1 MIFSSPV
8 RREPCPSGSQCMLFR
23 NRWWKYHIHLSFSGY
38 FSSLETNAWKLFTY
52 IPDKK
57 DWKQSV
63 KLINFLKDCQCYDN
77 FVCNILKACHWLL
90 GCTPFVS
97 RSQKFVQENWLQT
110 RLGSVCKLTEKNA
123 SLLSSETLRI
133 KLSNANRPYRPKS
146 RQSLVLWDSNLI
158 FDRTLLYAVGESL
171 LCDYPMVVDY
181 ILKINLT
188 KRNKI

>member
-1 MIFSSPV
+1 M
-8 RREPCPSGSQCMLFR
+8 
-23 NRWWKYHIHLSFSGY
+23 WWKYHTHLSFSGY
-38 FSSLETNAWKLFTY
+38 FSSLETNAWKLYTY
-52 IPDKK
+52 ISDKK
-57 DWKQSV
+57 DWTHTV
-63 KLINFLKDCQCYDN
+63 KLINFLKDCQCHDN

-90 GCTPFVS
+90 SCTPFVS

-110 RLGSVCKLTEKNA
+110 RKNA
-123 SLLSSETLRI
+123 SLLSSLRI

-146 RQSLVLWDSNLI
+146 SQSVVLWDSNLI

-188 KRNKI
+188 KRKKI